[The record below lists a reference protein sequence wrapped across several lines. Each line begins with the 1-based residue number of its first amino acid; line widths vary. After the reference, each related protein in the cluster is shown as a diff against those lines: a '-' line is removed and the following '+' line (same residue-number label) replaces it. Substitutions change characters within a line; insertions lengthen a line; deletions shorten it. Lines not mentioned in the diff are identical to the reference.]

1 MRRIKLTCSKINAPA
16 NDHGIFFFNF
26 VVMQDKNNYLFKF
39 LFIILFICNFI
50 KLHYKITNKKDKKEF
65 RKIIIFKI
73 RKINKK

>member
-1 MRRIKLTCSKINAPA
+1 MHQQVAMTY
-16 NDHGIFFFNF
+16 FFFNF

-50 KLHYKITNKKDKKEF
+50 KLHYKITNKKDNKKEF
-65 RKIIIFKI
+65 KEVIIFKI